1 MITFD
6 ETPGAGKLKISLE
19 EDHLTANI
27 KVIGVG
33 GGGGNAVNR
42 MIEAGIKGVEFL
54 VTNTDVQAMHT
65 SKAARKIQIGAKLTK
80 GLGAGANPEVGK
92 QAALEDTDQILEALS
107 GADMIFITTG
117 MGGGTGTGAAP
128 IVASLAAELGALT
141 VAVVT
146 KPFSF
151 EGKKRMNQAER
162 GLNELKECVDT
173 VITIPNERLLETLER
188 GTSLFDAFR
197 IADDI
202 LRQAVQGISDLII
215 VPGLINLDFADVKTV
230 MAGMGMAL
238 MGTGTAAGENRAIE
252 AAKKAISSRLLEDG
266 SIQGARGVLINITGG
281 QDLLLHEVSE
291 ASSIIH
297 DAADPEANIIFGA
310 VLDERMKG
318 EVKITVIAT
327 GFDRQAEAGGI
338 AEVPVAGKAA
348 APPPDLEIPAFL
360 RRAQK

>member
-1 MITFD
+1 VD
-6 ETPGAGKLKISLE
+6 
-19 EDHLTANI
+19 
-27 KVIGVG
+27 
-33 GGGGNAVNR
+33 
-42 MIEAGIKGVEFL
+42 FL
-54 VTNTDVQAMHT
+54 VANTDVQALKQ
-65 SKAARKIQIGAKLTK
+65 SKAPVKLQIGAKLTK

-92 QAALEDTDQILEALS
+92 QAALEDTDKVIEALE
-107 GADMIFITTG
+107 GADMVFVTTG
-117 MGGGTGTGAAP
+117 LGGGTGTGAAP

-146 KPFSF
+146 KPFAF
-151 EGKKRMNQAER
+151 EGKKRLNQAER
-162 GLNELKECVDT
+162 GLTDLKECVDT
-173 VITIPNERLLETLER
+173 VITIPNERLLATLER

-230 MAGMGMAL
+230 MSGMGMAL
-238 MGTGTAAGENRAIE
+238 MGTGNATGDNRAVE
-252 AAKKAISSRLLEDG
+252 AAKKAISSRLLEET

-281 QDLLLHEVSE
+281 HDLLLHEVSE
-291 ASSIIH
+291 ASNIIH

-310 VLDERMKG
+310 VLDDRMKG

-327 GFDRQAEAGGI
+327 GFDRRPEHAS
-338 AEVPVAGKAA
+338 AA
-348 APPPDLEIPAFL
+348 AAAAIMSSKPAHSSPDLEIPAFL